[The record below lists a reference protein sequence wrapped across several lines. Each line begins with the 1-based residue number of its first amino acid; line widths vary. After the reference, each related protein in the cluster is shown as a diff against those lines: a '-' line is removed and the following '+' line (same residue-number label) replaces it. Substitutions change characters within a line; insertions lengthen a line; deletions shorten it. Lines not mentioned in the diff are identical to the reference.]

1 MAITG
6 LVIWTKYLLW
16 FHLSQ
21 TGNRK
26 VTSSFL
32 DFWMILEHTVMI
44 LMSTKKNIQKLKMIK
59 LVIFKIRRIAKKW
72 QNCTF

>member
-32 DFWMILEHTVMI
+32 DFWMILTHDWMA
-44 LMSTKKNIQKLKMIK
+44 
-59 LVIFKIRRIAKKW
+59 AKAGVL
-72 QNCTF
+72 TFCRDRLNDVTRNFRTEKFAL

>member
-32 DFWMILEHTVMI
+32 DFWMILY
-44 LMSTKKNIQKLKMIK
+44 SSSKKPKK
-59 LVIFKIRRIAKKW
+59 LVLLKPKLEILEQKSSLIHTRTRQFETR
-72 QNCTF
+72 